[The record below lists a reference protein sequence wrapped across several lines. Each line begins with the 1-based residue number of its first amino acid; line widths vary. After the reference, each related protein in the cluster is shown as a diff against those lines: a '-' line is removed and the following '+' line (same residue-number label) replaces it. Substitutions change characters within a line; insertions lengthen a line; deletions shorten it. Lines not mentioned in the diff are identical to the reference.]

1 MEEVNRVVN
10 TILRSPQIKNKIV
23 VLVEGDL
30 PPERRR
36 LSPQEYA
43 KLERLPD
50 ANFYKAC
57 VPRRWQSFR
66 IPVFFNCGGRAEVL
80 YAYESLLRKHAR
92 APRDSYLSPEKL
104 YALVDLDV
112 QVKDL
117 PEGHRY
123 KTTEIVHEDLYFD
136 GTLRNPINDDHRI
149 WVTALVHK
157 EAFFVMPGISDCL
170 LEGVRPFWND
180 KPLDVREV
188 HAELARTLAQVN
200 DISNNFD
207 TVKARLSRYV
217 AGTRLAC
224 TDAACLGQSWLDQA
238 QSANGDDYEALA
250 RALLSVAKA
259 KTIWEQIQPDPAYD
273 AQASTTLTPED
284 VEKLRKIRGENFR
297 DDLALKIG
305 AVISNM
311 APSTHPLAGFF
322 AWLEPRR

>member
-10 TILRSPQIKNKIV
+10 AILRSPQIKNKIV

-30 PPERRR
+30 PPPEPRR

-43 KLERLPD
+43 KYERLPD

-57 VPRRWQSFR
+57 VPRNWQHFR
-66 IPVFFNCGGRAEVL
+66 TPVFFNCGGRAEVL
-80 YAYESLLRKHAR
+80 HAYETLQIKHAR

-104 YALVDLDV
+104 YALVDLDI
-112 QVKDL
+112 QIKETPD
-117 PEGHRY
+117 GYRWRN
-123 KTTEIVHEDLYFD
+123 TEAIHEDLYVD
-136 GTLRNPINDDHRI
+136 GLLKNAINDEHRI

-170 LEGVRPFWND
+170 LDGVRPFWND
-180 KPLDVREV
+180 KPLDIREV
-188 HAELARTLAQVN
+188 HAELARTLSQVK
-200 DISNNFD
+200 DISENFD
-207 TVKARLSRYV
+207 TVKTRMSRYS

-259 KTIWEQIQPDPAYD
+259 KTIWEQIRPEPACD
-273 AQASTTLTPED
+273 QRP
-284 VEKLRKIRGENFR
+284 ENFR

-305 AVISNM
+305 AVISILE
-311 APSTHPLAGFF
+311 PSAHPLAGFF
-322 AWLEPRR
+322 GWLEPRR